1 MPCRRHDDSEE
12 EEGKRSSKKHRKDK
26 TKDKER
32 LTVSPSEAV
41 AEPEG
46 ALPEEKP
53 GPEEAGKTRQQG
65 SDSEE
70 GQL

>member
-12 EEGKRSSKKHRKDK
+12 EEGKRSTKKHRKDK
-26 TKDKER
+26 TKDRER
-32 LTVSPSEAV
+32 PTGSPAEAV
-41 AEPEG
+41 PEPED
-46 ALPEEKP
+46 AVADEKP
-53 GPEEAGKTRQQG
+53 AADRAGRTGQQG